1 MGSVSEQRVESY
13 AKKERERH
21 SLIDRERSSGVVV
34 VIREYH
40 VVVSTH
46 IQKHDLS
53 FREQP
58 VVLVPRFHRPF
69 LPCFLLT
76 HQKYPQKN
84 ASSLLVIKMSRSS
97 NGVPP
102 MLLPAVAF
110 VSTTCAVLVSQRER
124 IAAAPKAVMRI
135 SSNTFKKIFPFA
147 FPNVID
153 TTNKRTPP
161 VPGKPPPKP
170 NDDDVNDDCGDDHH
184 QQKKAAASS
193 SA

>member
-1 MGSVSEQRVESY
+1 
-13 AKKERERH
+13 
-21 SLIDRERSSGVVV
+21 
-34 VIREYH
+34 
-40 VVVSTH
+40 
-46 IQKHDLS
+46 
-53 FREQP
+53 
-58 VVLVPRFHRPF
+58 
-69 LPCFLLT
+69 
-76 HQKYPQKN
+76 
-84 ASSLLVIKMSRSS
+84 
-97 NGVPP
+97 

-147 FPNVID
+147 SPNVID

-170 NDDDVNDDCGDDHH
+170 NDDDVNDDCGDGHH

-193 SA
+193 SVENTTTTTTTAQQRYSMSSEERNYQRKNPKHQAKRTLSKAEKMVLEREREEALAWRANENGFEMVTIRASSREEAKRERTSEKDGPREGCRKEEDERRKEK